1 MKNDLPQIYW
11 YVFWLVVFLGYC
23 AFKFYVATI
32 RHRRNMKA
40 LDILSTYAE
49 KGAEPPAAITDQL
62 AKQILDSDQDITA
75 ASDASPQQR
84 RGALVQLFIG
94 FTFASSISWAL
105 NQWLMSIESAN
116 WAIFA
121 SRAAFFFF
129 GLGAAGLLL
138 VALFT
143 RDK

>member
-1 MKNDLPQIYW
+1 
-11 YVFWLVVFLGYC
+11 
-23 AFKFYVATI
+23 
-32 RHRRNMKA
+32 
-40 LDILSTYAE
+40 
-49 KGAEPPAAITDQL
+49 
-62 AKQILDSDQDITA
+62 LDSDQDITA